1 MERLDLRI
9 TTEDKEQQQIRAAT
23 SRYLA
28 SLPPTHREVLAHVGD
43 LAGKTPVQVI
53 VGALADVVERYR
65 ETIRAVVPEEGRP

>member
-28 SLPPTHREVLAHVGD
+28 SQPPTHREVITHVAA